1 MPQLAFRSNDR
12 RRHRDIM
19 QRVHKGLEDDRYL
32 SPYDGHVAKLVV
44 QATQDVY
51 DGARN
56 ATWRR
61 TFVRNVSPPFIHV
74 ANYPFVSVPANM
86 DNWTGEDWA
95 VVAAKWLPAS
105 AALLCV
111 VSWPKSTS

>member
-1 MPQLAFRSNDR
+1 
-12 RRHRDIM
+12 M
-19 QRVHKGLEDDRYL
+19 QRVHEGLEDDRYL
-32 SPYDGHVAKLVV
+32 SPYNGHLAKLVV

-61 TFVRNVSPPFIHV
+61 TFVRNASLLFIRV
-74 ANYPFVSVPANM
+74 ANYPFVSVPANL
-86 DNWTGEDWA
+86 DHWTEEDWA
-95 VVAAKWLPAS
+95 MVAAKWLPVS

-111 VSWPKSTS
+111 VSSPKITG